1 MNTNALHNAINVL
14 IVFISALAAL
24 DWTQFVTPEQAT
36 MVVGGLSLAKLL
48 INVFRDGLSGLVK
61 EQPPVQ

>member
-1 MNTNALHNAINVL
+1 MNTNAIHNAINFL
-14 IVFISALAAL
+14 IALISALTVF
-24 DWTQFVTPEQAT
+24 DWSQFFTPEQA
-36 MVVGGLSLAKLL
+36 MMIVGGLSLAKLL